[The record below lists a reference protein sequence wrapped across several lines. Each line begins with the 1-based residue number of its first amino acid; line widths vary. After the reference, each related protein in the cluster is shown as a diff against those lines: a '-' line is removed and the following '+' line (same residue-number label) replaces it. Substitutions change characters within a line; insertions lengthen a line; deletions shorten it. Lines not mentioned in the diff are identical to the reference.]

1 MSLCGKFCKCGFKPD
16 LFWFLLM
23 GNIKKCAFDWF
34 KWSDRFLI
42 SASKIVV
49 LKHLLE
55 RLNMLQLRGSVHEGF
70 VVTWCATLA
79 VVGVSVNNFLNW
91 WGCKREIRPLI
102 HWVGRKEDFFF
113 FYHPQWSP
121 QFLQIQFVGVSHR
134 VRGLLVRKSN
144 LNIIYC
150 ICIEVRIQLIPETHQ
165 IQGFGPEHL
174 ELGILMPFWI
184 LESFKSKRGGMD
196 FGW

>member
-79 VVGVSVNNFLNW
+79 VVRVSVNNFLNW

-113 FYHPQWSP
+113 FIILSGVLSFYRYSLWV
-121 QFLQIQFVGVSHR
+121 FLIELEAYLLEKATSTLFIVFVLRWEYNWYQKPIRSR
-134 VRGLLVRKSN
+134 ALVQ
-144 LNIIYC
+144 NI
-150 ICIEVRIQLIPETHQ
+150 
-165 IQGFGPEHL
+165 
-174 ELGILMPFWI
+174 
-184 LESFKSKRGGMD
+184 
-196 FGW
+196 